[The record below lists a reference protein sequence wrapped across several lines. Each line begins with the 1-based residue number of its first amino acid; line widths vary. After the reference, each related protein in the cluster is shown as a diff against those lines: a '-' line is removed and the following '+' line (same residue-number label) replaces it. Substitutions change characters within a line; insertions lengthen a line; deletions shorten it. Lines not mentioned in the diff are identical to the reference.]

1 MSFVEILIGL
11 MAIIGVVGFLAMA
24 MRPVRVDP
32 SFTDVDLDGEPDVSE
47 DDKRAVI
54 EEFEAHQRELHPE
67 DFADPTDNLN
77 EPSSDGSVRRSSVQ
91 N

>member
-11 MAIIGVVGFLAMA
+11 VAVIGVLGFLAMA

-47 DDKRAVI
+47 DDKWAVI

-67 DFADPTDNLN
+67 DFEDHTDKAD
-77 EPSSDGSVRRSSVQ
+77 ESGSDDTVRHP
-91 N
+91 